1 MNIFT
6 PNHVQL
12 LNACY
17 PPTSALLTS
26 GPGFNPNSQ
35 ELSKLTYYA
44 LNHPAKLTK
53 LGSELD
59 KRIKYEARKA
69 QAGNMRSKV
78 LVLMDLAVY
87 RALATECRRD
97 IALLSPSLMSSIGE
111 VMRCLSQD
119 LEVAARAAS
128 VFTAWTTYT
137 DGHLIGADAT
147 FTQDYLAVLQRFSE
161 LASSSASDHELRNR
175 TRLVGFGAIMGAL
188 TSEALYN
195 DSAQFREQVSI
206 LMRPILVNIFQADL
220 HTLSEQA
227 HHIKESPISPYLAEF
242 RTRPT
247 MERRAASIHL
257 HIDGERGPSNKDV
270 SNAALHALSSL
281 LDHVNG
287 GQLGYIMRSAF
298 DNLDGLNGWIQK
310 EHCCWLAQKT
320 ADWARYQYRYAVP
333 TWLVERLL
341 ESQETPTATPQHTAL
356 VSMITTVFSSPTP
369 LINLSTSD
377 IISNLITFLI
387 KRTHVNAHDTL
398 LPSLVE
404 CISSLGCHVYY
415 ADQIQDLAGELI
427 SRLTAIETKDISSA
441 SKPEHNQSRAESIR
455 CLLAGLLGLI
465 VSANKHEPQQKQR
478 RDSRARSPTMSI
490 SSRHRVSSETD
501 GVPRERVPRRT
512 RVLPSIWHDTL
523 SLLCDPEY
531 AVRAD
536 YADALKFYL
545 AEEMPKDEEPVAEGS
560 EQAPQP
566 SEDEVQRAT
575 NVAMILQG
583 SDGGTKLVQAVHAYC
598 YLLATTSALERTV
611 SPQPSPSG
619 RSSPSASSR
628 KFDTGTSDAAT
639 RRSYA
644 PIRGRKLS
652 VVYRLLDRETPRVT
666 ASASANLSDY
676 AHILD
681 VQTVLHQQS
690 PVRALMTGVPAL
702 LAMANTTE
710 TEDPGASQHV
720 AAIHL
725 VLAELWLRIGKI
737 WKCDDLVKL
746 AEAALSTKPAWL
758 TLPPSPEAQVGTYHP
773 PQEPVDFPTADND
786 SIWRGVDAQSAIM
799 SLISSANVQRATG
812 IDQQGLLRRLGAH
825 WTADSALLDAVEK
838 SSSTSSLKDEGV
850 SPLLKITPALMRVEN
865 NMSIASLARS
875 TRGVGVTDL
884 REALEGRNS
893 VTLSSTALAKPASI
907 STADH
912 GSSVYEGGS
921 RLTPT
926 RSRNR
931 AKRAPPTRPGEV
943 RDVLSKL
950 GIGKQTPNLLKSTLQ
965 RPDQRQVTA

>member
-12 LNACY
+12 LNACF

-69 QAGNMRSKV
+69 QAGNMRSRV
-78 LVLMDLAVY
+78 LVLMTLAVY

-97 IALLSPSLMSSIGE
+97 IALLSPSLMSSIDA
-111 VMRCLSQD
+111 VMLSLSQD

-137 DGHLIGADAT
+137 DGHLVGADAP
-147 FTQDYLAVLQRFSE
+147 FTQDYLSVTRRFSE
-161 LASSSASDHELRNR
+161 LASSTAADHELRNR
-175 TRLVGFGAIMGAL
+175 TRLVGFAAVMGAL

-206 LMRPILVNIFQADL
+206 LVRPVLVNILQADL
-220 HTLSEQA
+220 GVLNEQA
-227 HHIKESPISPYLAEF
+227 HSIKESPMSPYLAEF

-247 MERRAASIHL
+247 MERRAASIHM
-257 HIDGERGPSNKDV
+257 HIDGDKGPSSKDV
-270 SNAALHALSSL
+270 SNAALHALLSL

-287 GQLGYIMRSAF
+287 GQLGYIMRSSF
-298 DNLDGLNGWIQK
+298 DNLDSLNGWIQK
-310 EHCCWLAQKT
+310 EHCSWLAQKT

-341 ESQETPTATPQHTAL
+341 ESQESTMATPQHTAL

-377 IISNLITFLI
+377 IITNLITFLI
-387 KRTHVNAHDTL
+387 QRTHVNANDAL
-398 LPSLVE
+398 LPALVE

-427 SRLTAIETKDISSA
+427 SRLTTIEAKDLSHA
-441 SKPEHNQSRAESIR
+441 SKPEHGRSRAESIR

-465 VSANKHEPQQKQR
+465 ISANKHEPPPTGR
-478 RDSRARSPTMSI
+478 RNSRARSPTMSI
-490 SSRHRVSSETD
+490 SSGNRTSHEQDVT
-501 GVPRERVPRRT
+501 VRERVPRRT
-512 RVLPSIWHDTL
+512 RVLPAVWQDTL

-536 YADALKFYL
+536 YTEALKFYISN
-545 AEEMPKDEEPVAEGS
+545 EMPKDEEPVADGS
-560 EQAPQP
+560 DQPPQAA
-566 SEDEVQRAT
+566 DDAVQQAT
-575 NVAMILQG
+575 ILRG
-583 SDGGTKLVQAVHAYC
+583 SDGSTKLVQAVHAYC
-598 YLLATTSALERTV
+598 YLLATTSGLERTV

-628 KFDTGTSDAAT
+628 KFDTATSEATT

-644 PIRGRKLS
+644 PVRGRKMS

-666 ASASANLSDY
+666 ASTSACLSDY

-681 VQTVLHQQS
+681 VQTALHRQT
-690 PVRALMTGVPAL
+690 PVRALLTSVPAL
-702 LAMANTTE
+702 LAIANTTE
-710 TEDPGASQHV
+710 TEDAGARQHV

-725 VLAELWLRIGKI
+725 VLAELWLRIAKI
-737 WKCDDLVKL
+737 WQCDDLVKL

-758 TLPPSPEAQVGTYHP
+758 TLPTSPEAEVGMYHSP
-773 PQEPVDFPTADND
+773 REPVVFPNVEAD
-786 SIWRGVDAQSAIM
+786 IMWHGVDAQSAIM

-812 IDQQGLLRRLGAH
+812 MDQQGLLRRLGAK
-825 WTADSALLDAVEK
+825 WTADAVLLDSVDK
-838 SSSTSSLKDEGV
+838 SSTTSSIKGDDV
-850 SPLLKITPALMRVEN
+850 SPLLKITPALLRVEN

-893 VTLSSTALAKPASI
+893 ITMSSSALVKPASV

-921 RLTPT
+921 RLTPS
-926 RSRNR
+926 RSRTR
-931 AKRAPPTRPGEV
+931 PKRAPPTRPGEV

-950 GIGKQTPNLLKSTLQ
+950 GIGKQNASLLKSTLQ
-965 RPDQRQVTA
+965 RPDQRQVTT